1 MHAAARSKAT
11 SPTPPQPKAK
21 ARSSQAHSN
30 RARCS
35 PLETPASTCALRLD
49 DGRSPPPRRAQR
61 LLPTMFEREK
71 VVDLKMLVE
80 PGFPPSGDTLR
91 AMVASILLSPS
102 VALDSWAMVPALDT
116 VRSPLWGIG
125 AACSPVTGHLKGN
138 GCSLLTG
145 HLVAESPSHRSPQ
158 RGLGAELSSH
168 APVTT
173 KGVGCGICL
182 LSASPNTFA
191 ESPSHRS
198 PQRGLGADSEL
209 PFRKSNSLSR
219 FSQPLYQ

>member
-1 MHAAARSKAT
+1 V
-11 SPTPPQPKAK
+11 
-21 ARSSQAHSN
+21 
-30 RARCS
+30 
-35 PLETPASTCALRLD
+35 
-49 DGRSPPPRRAQR
+49 
-61 LLPTMFEREK
+61 FEREK

-182 LSASPNTFA
+182 LSASPNTF
-191 ESPSHRS
+191 
-198 PQRGLGADSEL
+198 L
-209 PFRKSNSLSR
+209 
-219 FSQPLYQ
+219 

>member
-35 PLETPASTCALRLD
+35 PLETPASTRALRLD

-61 LLPTMFEREK
+61 LLPTVFEREK

-102 VALDSWAMVPALDT
+102 VALDSWATVPAL
-116 VRSPLWGIG
+116 G
-125 AACSPVTGHLKGN
+125 SPVTDIGHF
-138 GCSLLTG
+138 
-145 HLVAESPSHRSPQ
+145 
-158 RGLGAELSSH
+158 
-168 APVTT
+168 
-173 KGVGCGICL
+173 I
-182 LSASPNTFA
+182 
-191 ESPSHRS
+191 
-198 PQRGLGADSEL
+198 
-209 PFRKSNSLSR
+209 
-219 FSQPLYQ
+219 